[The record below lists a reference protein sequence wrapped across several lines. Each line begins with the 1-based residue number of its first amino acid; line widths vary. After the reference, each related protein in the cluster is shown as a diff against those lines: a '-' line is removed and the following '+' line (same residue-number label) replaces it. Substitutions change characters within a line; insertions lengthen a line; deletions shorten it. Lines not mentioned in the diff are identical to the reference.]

1 MYIRELRKKC
11 EIHWATLP
19 SSKPTKQKQMLYRF
33 DIVLATAH
41 KGKIF
46 ADFGKKGIKKA
57 MTGKD
62 LGKMH
67 SWVQN

>member
-1 MYIRELRKKC
+1 
-11 EIHWATLP
+11 
-19 SSKPTKQKQMLYRF
+19 MLYRF